1 MLAGEKVDPKE
12 NLPGGSKGQARDKAA
27 ESVGMSGRTAEK
39 LSVGRTL
46 TLSLKTRPVS
56 GILLKKKATGKRKQR
71 LCGAKAHRWED
82 HSSAYRL
89 ANAATQRRTG
99 ALPALPAL
107 RHTASSRLTE
117 NSMAPTT

>member
-56 GILLKKKATGKRKQR
+56 GILLKKKATGIRR
-71 LCGAKAHRWED
+71 WSGENRPADGISTFLASARDSTAKAFRCPGVACAKQ
-82 HSSAYRL
+82 SQRSTQNPVSAGL
-89 ANAATQRRTG
+89 ET
-99 ALPALPAL
+99 
-107 RHTASSRLTE
+107 
-117 NSMAPTT
+117 